1 MYTLEQISEFLN
13 KPHDTED
20 NYNELKAL
28 IVTELDMS
36 LSEYNDLV
44 KERDELKNQNESL
57 RQNNSLLYNRVE
69 SQLVN
74 LQKRGNEEPDDP
86 PVDPEKQARELV
98 EKNRKLYESIW

>member
-20 NYNELKAL
+20 NFNELKAL
-28 IVTELDMS
+28 IVTELDSS
-36 LSEYNDLV
+36 LSEYNELV
-44 KERDELKNQNESL
+44 KERDELKNQNDSL

-69 SQLVN
+69 SQLIN
-74 LQKRGNEEPDDP
+74 LQKRGEPDQEEPEI
-86 PVDPEKQARELV
+86 DPEEEAKKLI